1 MVFYYSQELRN
12 IRNQVVIEGLPKA
25 QKRGQASE
33 LTQVYC
39 KVSSEFLPSLLAGGW
54 DFDVCW

>member
-1 MVFYYSQELRN
+1 M
-12 IRNQVVIEGLPKA
+12 VIEGLPKA

-39 KVSSEFLPSLLAGGW
+39 KVSSEFGILMCVGESS
-54 DFDVCW
+54 VQ